1 MFPHEHIE
9 LKEYPDGVGASLV
22 DGGDLGGD
30 TGFGLNGDVVR
41 VRVAHGYG

>member
-1 MFPHEHIE
+1 MFP
-9 LKEYPDGVGASLV
+9 LSSRNPDGVGASLV

-30 TGFGLNGDVVR
+30 TGFGPNGDVVR